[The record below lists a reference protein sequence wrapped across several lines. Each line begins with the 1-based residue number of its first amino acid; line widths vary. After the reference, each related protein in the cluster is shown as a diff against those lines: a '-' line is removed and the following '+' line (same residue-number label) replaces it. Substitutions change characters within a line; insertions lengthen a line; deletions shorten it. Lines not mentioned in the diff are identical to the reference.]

1 MAAPVNTVP
10 TWTAEEQKLLEAA
23 LKQFPASA
31 HQPLERYLR
40 IAAKLATKTATDV
53 ALRARWTQEGG
64 ARKRKAPVAAVS
76 DRSKQARGSSR
87 PGAAT
92 SKLAK
97 TTSASTPFVPTTQP
111 VPMDDHG
118 AATVGVVGG
127 PIATLLD
134 SNYAVLNQLKIN
146 MQQCRVHENTEL
158 LMRYRDNILS
168 ILNHMNNMGG
178 VMGQMPPLPVR
189 MNVELANN
197 FLPKPGTSFG
207 PSLGYSQAGWNSGPG
222 TPAGPK
228 SKLPKK
234 TQSKQQPKINQV
246 KQEAKKCAEGAG
258 EGMDAAAVAV
268 KNEPAAAAE

>member
-1 MAAPVNTVP
+1 MP
-10 TWTAEEQKLLEAA
+10 
-23 LKQFPASA
+23 
-31 HQPLERYLR
+31 
-40 IAAKLATKTATDV
+40 TKTAKDV

-64 ARKRKAPVAAVS
+64 PRKRKAPAAASS

-87 PGAAT
+87 PSAAT

-97 TTSASTPFVPTTQP
+97 ATSASAPFVGTTQP
-111 VPMDDHG
+111 VPLDDHG

-134 SNYAVLNQLKIN
+134 SNYAILNQLKIN
-146 MQQCRVHENTEL
+146 MQHCRVHENTEL

-207 PSLGYSQAGWNSGPG
+207 PSLGYQGGWNGGPG
-222 TPAGPK
+222 GTNPAKGKPTK
-228 SKLPKK
+228 NP
-234 TQSKQQPKINQV
+234 QSKQQPKSQAKEWV
-246 KQEAKKCAEGAG
+246 PPEAQGAAEA
-258 EGMDAAAVAV
+258 MDAAAVAV
-268 KNEPAAAAE
+268 KNEPENAAAEFND